1 MDILANSASTVK
13 FDERMDGQLYR
24 SLLKMVDAEDHTDRV
39 TIASRLLDS
48 LQDYKLVKVSEI
60 L

>member
-24 SLLKMVDAEDHTDRV
+24 NLLRLVDAEDHADRV
-39 TIASRLLDS
+39 TIAWRLLNK

-60 L
+60 I